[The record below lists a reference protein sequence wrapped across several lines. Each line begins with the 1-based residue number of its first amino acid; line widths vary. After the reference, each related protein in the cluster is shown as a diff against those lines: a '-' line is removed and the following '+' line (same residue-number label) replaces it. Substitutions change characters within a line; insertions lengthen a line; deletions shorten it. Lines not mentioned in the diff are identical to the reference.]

1 MTCLNFGNEHLT
13 KLFRKCGRRLS
24 SEYRNKFFSG
34 KLKSTIWISAAMRI
48 STIMEAFDLYR
59 RREAYLAERAVL
71 LATVFFETVNVV
83 PACTM
88 SLY

>member
-1 MTCLNFGNEHLT
+1 M
-13 KLFRKCGRRLS
+13 
-24 SEYRNKFFSG
+24 
-34 KLKSTIWISAAMRI
+34 IWISAATRI

-88 SLY
+88 SLYCVTRSVAKNQFGRVEDAMSIRVSVA

>member
-1 MTCLNFGNEHLT
+1 M
-13 KLFRKCGRRLS
+13 
-24 SEYRNKFFSG
+24 
-34 KLKSTIWISAAMRI
+34 IWISAATRI